1 MSFSLHSQ
9 ETVTIQCKK
18 TQGMVSLL
26 AGIFFLAVGYWLLP
40 RAEAVVGMLIGV
52 IDLGLAYVHL
62 APNLLCFRYGPEG
75 VEASRRIPPAAPTFD
90 PSV

>member
-1 MSFSLHSQ
+1 
-9 ETVTIQCKK
+9 
-18 TQGMVSLL
+18 MVSLL